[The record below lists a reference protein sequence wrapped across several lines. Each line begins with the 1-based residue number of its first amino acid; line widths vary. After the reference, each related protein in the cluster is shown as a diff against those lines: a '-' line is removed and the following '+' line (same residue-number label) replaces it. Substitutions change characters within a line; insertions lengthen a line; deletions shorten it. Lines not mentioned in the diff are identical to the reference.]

1 MYVTDVLSFHS
12 YLFYFNIL
20 NHEYHVVK
28 IIQNKIKIDDIVFYF
43 NMLNHEYRVVKI
55 IQNKIKI
62 DDIVKIV
69 ILQD

>member
-1 MYVTDVLSFHS
+1 MFFHYNS

-20 NHEYHVVK
+20 KHEYHVVK
-28 IIQNKIKIDDIVFYF
+28 IIQN
-43 NMLNHEYRVVKI
+43 N
-55 IQNKIKI
+55 IKI